1 MATHVD
7 WPLTS
12 EEEDARALEAAV
24 KALHFLGDRNR
35 LRILK
40 LLTRGDSSV
49 GALVDQLGLPQP
61 LVSYHLRRLRE
72 AGLVRTWRQQR
83 QVCYAI
89 DSLAWDAVARPIR
102 ELVTLSFEDTR
113 SDPPTRVS

>member
-1 MATHVD
+1 MATHVE

-24 KALHFLGDRNR
+24 RSMQFLGDRNR

-40 LLTRGDSSV
+40 VLTRGDTSV
-49 GALVDQLGLPQP
+49 GALVDQLALPQS

-72 AGLVRTWRQQR
+72 AGLVRTRRQAR

-89 DSLAWDAVARPIR
+89 DPSTWDAVARPIR
-102 ELVTLSFEDTR
+102 ELVTLPAEDAVESTY
-113 SDPPTRVS
+113 

>member
-1 MATHVD
+1 MATRVD
-7 WPLTS
+7 WLPTD

-24 KALHFLGDRNR
+24 KSLQFLGDRNR

-40 LLTRGDSSV
+40 LLTRGDTSV
-49 GALVDQLGLPQP
+49 GTLVDQLGLPQP

-72 AGLVRTWRQQR
+72 AGLVRTWRQAR

-89 DSLAWDAVARPIR
+89 DPSAWDAIARPIR
-102 ELVTLSFEDTR
+102 ELVTLQAEDAVESTH
-113 SDPPTRVS
+113 

>member
-1 MATHVD
+1 MAPHVD

-24 KALHFLGDRNR
+24 RALQFLGDANR

-40 LLTRGDSSV
+40 LLTRGETPV

-72 AGLVRTWRQQR
+72 AGLVRSWRQAR

-89 DSLAWDAVARPIR
+89 DSLAWDAVVRPIR
-102 ELVTLSFEDTR
+102 EVVTLSPEDAEEST
-113 SDPPTRVS
+113 P

>member
-1 MATHVD
+1 MATLVD

-24 KALHFLGDRNR
+24 RSLQFLGDRNR

-40 LLTRGDSSV
+40 LLTRGDTSV
-49 GALVDQLGLPQP
+49 GALVDQLGLPQS

-72 AGLVRTWRQQR
+72 AGLVRTRRQAR

-89 DSLAWDAVARPIR
+89 DPSAWDAVVRPIR
-102 ELVTLSFEDTR
+102 DLVTLD
-113 SDPPTRVS
+113 

>member
-1 MATHVD
+1 MATLID

-12 EEEDARALEAAV
+12 EEEDAQALEAAV
-24 KALHFLGDRNR
+24 RALQFLGDRNR

-40 LLTRGDSSV
+40 LLTRGDTSV
-49 GALVDQLGLPQP
+49 GVLVDQLGLPQP

-72 AGLVRTWRQQR
+72 AGLVRTRRQAR

-89 DSLAWDAVARPIR
+89 DPSAWDAVVRPIR
-102 ELVTLSFEDTR
+102 ELVMLPAEDAVESTY
-113 SDPPTRVS
+113 